1 MKTKAEFDDFYNRN
15 LLSRF
20 VEMEEDRQKQLNV
33 FIKRLA
39 IVAIFIPVF
48 TFLAWKF
55 FIGDASQELEISAES
70 LAQILCIYLFFSCF
84 YCSSPISNF
93 VITVKDDLMETFAH
107 FWGDFHYSYMKEI
120 PSELLLKSKIFP
132 QFTSSLGEDYFSGI
146 YNGIKTTI
154 AEESLYKKVRTKNG
168 TTDILVF
175 RGIGILLEMPKKFQG
190 QTIVLKDSG
199 IFNIFKRVKNS
210 ERIKL
215 EDPIFERHFEVF
227 ADSQIEARFLLTTAF
242 MERILKAKQA
252 FVGKNIQFSFFGN
265 KLLISI
271 ETKQNMFEISS
282 LFQRTTNRKMID
294 QAFAQFSSVMEI
306 IDTLKLNPQLN
317 LKN

>member
-1 MKTKAEFDDFYNRN
+1 
-15 LLSRF
+15 
-20 VEMEEDRQKQLNV
+20 
-33 FIKRLA
+33 
-39 IVAIFIPVF
+39 
-48 TFLAWKF
+48 
-55 FIGDASQELEISAES
+55 
-70 LAQILCIYLFFSCF
+70 
-84 YCSSPISNF
+84 
-93 VITVKDDLMETFAH
+93 
-107 FWGDFHYSYMKEI
+107 MKEI

-154 AEESLYKKVRTKNG
+154 AEESLYKRVRTKNG
-168 TTDILVF
+168 TTDVLVF